1 MTAGPADNT
10 IAIGKGVGDDNRL
23 VNNIANSL
31 MVGFGSPTPILFVSG
46 SSVGIRTASPN
57 GTLDVNGPIYQ
68 RGGVLH
74 ADYVFEPGYELESID
89 EHSEF
94 MWKNKHLAAIP
105 KAKVD
110 EAGMEIVEV
119 GAHRKGIVEELEK
132 AHIYIQQLHKHTKE
146 LDSRNQKLREQNQ
159 QIEKRLES
167 IERKMEQLL
176 MAN

>member
-1 MTAGPADNT
+1 VTAGPADNT

-74 ADYVFEPGYELESID
+74 ADYVFEPGYELESI
-89 EHSEF
+89 EQHSES
-94 MWKNKHLAAIP
+94 MWQNKHLPAIP
-105 KAKVD
+105 KMDVD
-110 EAGMEIVEV
+110 ENGRQIIEV

-132 AHIYIQQLHKHTKE
+132 AHIYIDQLHQRIRTLEEKDAETAARLAAMESLVAE
-146 LDSRNQKLREQNQ
+146 LTCGQE
-159 QIEKRLES
+159 
-167 IERKMEQLL
+167 
-176 MAN
+176 